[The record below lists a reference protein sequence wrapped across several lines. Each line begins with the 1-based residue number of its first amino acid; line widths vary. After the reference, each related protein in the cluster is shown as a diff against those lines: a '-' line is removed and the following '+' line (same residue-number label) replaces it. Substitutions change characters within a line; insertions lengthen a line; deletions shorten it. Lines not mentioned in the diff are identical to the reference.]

1 MSLILVIQQAFEVL
15 GHLTEACGVNR
26 GVPRREWGRLHWGR
40 RFPIEFPVHPGA
52 APNGRHAEGHTADT
66 IQRLQCLR
74 SYHAHPNHP
83 PERVGHSPSA
93 PSRAPRIRVRSSR
106 GGAQTRWQEARREWW
121 AELETYQNWL
131 YLFITISPI
140 TLSFWCQPP
149 IFMSNSQSCQW
160 NKLPSIGWIPMFG
173 CLNHRILLSRGS
185 QINQTVF
192 PESYVHVSWCFPH
205 ILSSFSCHMVPL
217 CCFYPGAHW

>member
-26 GVPRREWGRLHWGR
+26 RVPRREWGRLHWGR

-52 APNGRHAEGHTADT
+52 APNGRHAEGHTADA

-121 AELETYQNWL
+121 ADLETYQTGYTCSSSSAL
-131 YLFITISPI
+131 LH
-140 TLSFWCQPP
+140 LV
-149 IFMSNSQSCQW
+149 
-160 NKLPSIGWIPMFG
+160 FG
-173 CLNHRILLSRGS
+173 VSHR
-185 QINQTVF
+185 
-192 PESYVHVSWCFPH
+192 
-205 ILSSFSCHMVPL
+205 FSCLVHNHADGTNSTVLVESPCL
-217 CCFYPGAHW
+217 AA